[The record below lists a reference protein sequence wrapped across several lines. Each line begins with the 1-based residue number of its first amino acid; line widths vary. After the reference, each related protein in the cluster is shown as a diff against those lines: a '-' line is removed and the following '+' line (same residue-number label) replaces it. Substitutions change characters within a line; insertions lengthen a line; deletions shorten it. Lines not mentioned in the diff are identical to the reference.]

1 VGNGRKTRTVHNQWW
16 LTHLLLLTFAV
27 RALVPAG
34 YMPDFGSSSTGDFK
48 VVICTATGPKAL
60 VLDEKGD
67 PTPDSDHHHQ
77 PCTVAGLAMVALP
90 SFGPLVPVTADFVAA
105 IRIPLPAATIPPARA
120 GPQRSSR
127 GPPHVL

>member
-1 VGNGRKTRTVHNQWW
+1 MGNGRKTRTFHNQWW

-27 RALVPAG
+27 RALIPAG

-60 VLDEKGD
+60 VLDENGD
-67 PTPDSDHHHQ
+67 PGSDSDHPHQ
-77 PCTVAGLAMVALP
+77 PCTLAGLATVALP
-90 SFGPLVPVTADFVAA
+90 SFGPIVPVSVDFRAA
-105 IRIPLPAATIPPARA
+105 TWIPLPAATKPPARA

-127 GPPHVL
+127 GPPNIL